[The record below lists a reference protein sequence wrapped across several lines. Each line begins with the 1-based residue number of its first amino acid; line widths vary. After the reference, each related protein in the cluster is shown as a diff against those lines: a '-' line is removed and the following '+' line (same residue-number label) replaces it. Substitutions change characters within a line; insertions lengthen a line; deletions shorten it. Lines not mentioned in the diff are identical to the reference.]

1 MFSSVARW
9 VLHFHSH
16 WLHLCEK
23 RPAANWHWQR
33 PWSHR
38 GSPQRNVARGRTT
51 RVWRTCVA
59 AVVEAGPSPLLSKA
73 GRRKMM
79 RDVMDRV
86 WYGQMRWRFLDIG
99 SGRSCPRM
107 R

>member
-1 MFSSVARW
+1 M
-9 VLHFHSH
+9 
-16 WLHLCEK
+16 
-23 RPAANWHWQR
+23 
-33 PWSHR
+33 
-38 GSPQRNVARGRTT
+38 
-51 RVWRTCVA
+51 A